1 MIITV
6 LVFLLILT
14 VLVLIHEAGHF
25 FVAKK
30 LGIKVEEFGFGLP
43 PRAFGIKKGETT
55 YSINFLP
62 IGGFVKLYGEDEA
75 GSGKITNQ
83 KLQITNHKDINRA
96 FFSRPV
102 WQRALVVVA
111 GVVMNFLLA
120 VLILTYFFGISGVQT
135 PGDKVFIT
143 DIVKGSPAQ
152 KAGLKTGDQIVSI
165 NGKKITSPSQLV
177 SATKGHLGE
186 KITLKVSRES
196 KSQRVEE
203 NIKIIPRKTYPS
215 SEGPIGVGISSDV
228 ITKKYPLYQA
238 PFVGLAQALNYSWL
252 ILSGLVG
259 VVSQLI
265 LHAQVPKGVAG
276 PVGIAQLTGQ
286 FVAVGPLAVLS
297 FVSLLSLNLA
307 ILNIL
312 PIPALDGGRLF
323 FILIEGVT
331 GRKVSR
337 KFESYAHAIGM
348 ALLLALIAVITLSD
362 IIRFISG
369 QPVLPK
375 Q

>member
-1 MIITV
+1 MMVTI

-43 PRAFGIKKGETT
+43 PRAFGIKKGETV
-55 YSINFLP
+55 YSINWLP
-62 IGGFVKLYGEDEA
+62 IGGFVKLYGEDAA
-75 GSGKITNQ
+75 GGGKVQT
-83 KLQITNHKDINRA
+83 KDQRPKTKDLSRA
-96 FFSRPV
+96 FFARPV

-120 VLILTYFFGISGVQT
+120 VLILTYFFGISGVQA
-135 PGDKVFIT
+135 PGNNVFIT
-143 DIVKGSPAQ
+143 EIVKDSPAQ

-165 NGKKITSPSQLV
+165 NGEKITSPTQLV
-177 SATKGHLGE
+177 STTKQHLGE
-186 KITLKVSRES
+186 KLKLTILQKNKIEKNIEIT
-196 KSQRVEE
+196 
-203 NIKIIPRKTYPS
+203 PRKTYPS
-215 SEGPIGVGISSDV
+215 SQGPIGVGISSDI

-238 PFVGLAQALNYSWL
+238 PFVGILEALKYSWL
-252 ILSGLVG
+252 ILSGLIG

-331 GRKVSR
+331 GRKVPQR
-337 KFESYAHAIGM
+337 FESYAHAIGM
-348 ALLLALIAVITLSD
+348 AFLLALIAVITLSD

-369 QPVLPK
+369 QPILPK
-375 Q
+375 P

>member
-1 MIITV
+1 MILTII
-6 LVFLLILT
+6 VFLLILT

-55 YSINFLP
+55 YSINWLP
-62 IGGFVKLYGEDEA
+62 IGGFVKLYGEDQA
-75 GSGKITNQ
+75 GAGKITNQ
-83 KLQITNHKDINRA
+83 KSQITNHKDINRA

-102 WQRALVVVA
+102 WQRALVVGA

-120 VLILTYFFGISGVQT
+120 VVIISILFSLVGVQV
-135 PGDKVFIT
+135 PGNKVRINE
-143 DIVKGSPAQ
+143 IVKGSPADIV
-152 KAGLKTGDQIVSI
+152 GLKVYDAINTVNGISI
-165 NGKKITSPSQLV
+165 TNTSELLAITKKN
-177 SATKGHLGE
+177 LGE
-186 KITLKVSRES
+186 KIELKIERQNSGV
-196 KSQRVEE
+196 KT
-203 NIKIIPRKTYPS
+203 IGITPRKNYPKG
-215 SEGPIGVGISSDV
+215 EGPMGIGISKYD
-228 ITKKYPLYQA
+228 IKKYPLYQA
-238 PFVGLAQALNYSWL
+238 PFVGILEAFKYSWL
-252 ILSGLVG
+252 ILSGLGG

-323 FILIEGVT
+323 FILIEAVT
-331 GRKVSR
+331 GRKVSTR
-337 KFESYAHAIGM
+337 FESYAHAIGM
-348 ALLLALIAVITLSD
+348 VLLLALIAVITLSD

-369 QPVLPK
+369 QPILPK
-375 Q
+375 P

>member
-1 MIITV
+1 LI
-6 LVFLLILT
+6 ILT

-30 LGIKVEEFGFGLP
+30 LGIRVEEFGFGLP
-43 PRAFGIKKGETT
+43 PRAFGIKRGETI

-62 IGGFVKLYGEDEA
+62 IGGFVKLYGEDSA
-75 GSGKITNQ
+75 GGGKLKVESGKLKVEDAQ
-83 KLQITNHKDINRA
+83 RA

-102 WQRALVVVA
+102 WQRALVVIA

-120 VLILTYFFGISGVQT
+120 VFILTYFYGISGVQT

-143 DIVKGSPAQ
+143 EIVKDSPAQ
-152 KAGLKTGDQIVSI
+152 KAGLKTGDQIVTI
-165 NGKKITSPSQLV
+165 NSEKITSPSQLV
-177 SATKGHLGE
+177 SVTKQHLGQ
-186 KITLKVSRES
+186 KLALRVLDKS
-196 KSQRVEE
+196 KKERNVEV
-203 NIKIIPRKTYPS
+203 IPRKNYPS
-215 SEGPIGVGISSDV
+215 DQGPMGVGITSNV
-228 ITKKYPLYQA
+228 ITKKYSLYQA
-238 PFVGLAQALNYSWL
+238 PFVGLLEALKYSWL
-252 ILSGLVG
+252 ILSGLAGIVY
-259 VVSQLI
+259 QL
-265 LHAQVPKGVAG
+265 LVHAQAPKGVAG

-286 FVAVGPLAVLS
+286 FVAIGPLAVLS

-323 FILIEGVT
+323 FILIEAVT
-331 GRKVSR
+331 GRKVST

-348 ALLLALIAVITLSD
+348 AILLALIAAITLSD

-369 QPVLPK
+369 QPILPK
-375 Q
+375 P